1 MPWDEAPTA
10 GRLMGTKV
18 VLNEFVAYLELGE
31 VAEALSPRSRQ
42 VVVTAL
48 CGFAN
53 LGSMGILV
61 GGLGSALPDRRA
73 ELASLAA
80 RAVVAGNLATL
91 LTAAV
96 VALAAP

>member
-1 MPWDEAPTA
+1 
-10 GRLMGTKV
+10 
-18 VLNEFVAYLELGE
+18 
-31 VAEALSPRSRQ
+31 
-42 VVVTAL
+42 
-48 CGFAN
+48 
-53 LGSMGILV
+53 MGILV

-91 LTAAV
+91 LTGAV